1 MRKLHT
7 FKSPIGNCAA
17 TTAFALSLF
26 GLFLFAGPAYAQFG
40 AAASQSQQ
48 GAQATPLPLS
58 GRGGASGG
66 VVATQTAIPGTTT
79 SVNTLNPT
87 VQVSGAFAGS
97 ASSTAARPFSGK
109 LSLQE
114 AVDRAIE
121 YNLGAVGMN
130 QALRQAHGQTRV
142 ARSALLPNLNGD
154 FSETVETVNLAALGV
169 RFNVPTVPGGSAF
182 SIPTLVGP
190 FNYMDLRARLT
201 QSVADFTARNN
212 YRAAQESLR
221 AAQLSAQDARDLV
234 VLATGGAYLQVIA
247 AKARVQSAQAQLE
260 TANAVYQQTRMQLQF
275 GKAPEID
282 VNRSQVEV
290 LTQQQR
296 LVSLQN
302 DVAKQKIN
310 LARLTGLPPN
320 DQYDISDEVPFAAA
334 PPLTIED
341 AVKQAFDQRAD
352 LKAAEVQ
359 VSAAE
364 RALTAA
370 RDERYPSLSVSAD
383 YGAIGTNPGQARGTF
398 TAVATLTV
406 PIWRGGRAEGDIE
419 EADAVLRQ
427 RQAELEDQK
436 SQVESDVRN
445 AYLDLQ
451 AAASQVQVAVQ
462 NLDVTRQTL
471 AQERQRFEAGVSN
484 DVAVTQAQES
494 VASAELDYIN
504 SVFAH
509 NLAKL
514 SLARAVGNAPQSLR
528 QFLKFP

>member
-1 MRKLHT
+1 MSKPGRFARRT
-7 FKSPIGNCAA
+7 GSY
-17 TTAFALSLF
+17 TAILALAICVSTGF
-26 GLFLFAGPAYAQFG
+26 AYAQFG
-40 AAASQSQQ
+40 AAAAQSRQ
-48 GAQATPLPLS
+48 GSEANPLPLS
-58 GRGGASGG
+58 GRGGAGGG

-87 VQVSGAFAGS
+87 IQVSGAYSGS

-114 AVDRAIE
+114 AVERAIE
-121 YNLGAVGMN
+121 YNLGAVGLTHAM
-130 QALRQAHGQTRV
+130 RQVHGQARV
-142 ARSALLPNLNGD
+142 ARSALLPNVSGD
-154 FSETVETVNLAALGV
+154 FTETEETVNLAALGV
-169 RFNVPTVPGGSAF
+169 RFNAPGF
-182 SIPTLVGP
+182 NTPTLVGP

-201 QSVADFTARNN
+201 QTVADFTALNN
-212 YRAAQESLR
+212 YRAAQETLR
-221 AAQLSAQDARDLV
+221 ATQLSAQDARDLV

-260 TANAVYQQTRMQLQF
+260 TANAVYQQTQMLLQF
-275 GKAPEID
+275 GKVPQID

-290 LTQQQR
+290 LTQKQR

-302 DVAKQKIN
+302 DIAKQKIN
-310 LARLTGLPPN
+310 LARVTGLPPN
-320 DQYDISDEVPFAAA
+320 EQYDISDDVAFAAA
-334 PPLTIED
+334 PPIGLED
-341 AVKQAFDQRAD
+341 AVKQALDQRAD
-352 LKAAEVQ
+352 LKAAEAQ
-359 VSAAE
+359 VRAAE

-383 YGAIGTNPGQARGTF
+383 YGEIGTNPGQARGTF
-398 TAVATLTV
+398 TAVATLSV
-406 PIWRGGRAEGDIE
+406 PIWRGGRTGGDIE
-419 EADAVLRQ
+419 EADAALQQ
-427 RQAELEDQK
+427 RRAELEDQK

-451 AAASQVQVAVQ
+451 AAESQVQVAQQ
-462 NLDVTRQTL
+462 NLEVTRQTL

-484 DVAVTQAQES
+484 DVVVTQAQES

-509 NLAKL
+509 NVAKL
-514 SLARAVGNAPQSLR
+514 SLARAIGNAPASLR

>member
-1 MRKLHT
+1 M
-7 FKSPIGNCAA
+7 
-17 TTAFALSLF
+17 
-26 GLFLFAGPAYAQFG
+26 
-40 AAASQSQQ
+40 
-48 GAQATPLPLS
+48 
-58 GRGGASGG
+58 
-66 VVATQTAIPGTTT
+66 ATQTAIPGTTT

-87 VQVSGAFAGS
+87 VQVSGAYTGS
-97 ASSTAARPFSGK
+97 ANSTSARPFSGQ

-114 AVDRAIE
+114 AVDRAIQ
-121 YNLGAVGMN
+121 YNLGAIGMA
-130 QALRQAHGQTRV
+130 QAMRQAHGQTRV
-142 ARSALLPNLNGD
+142 ARSALLPNISGD
-154 FSETVETVNLAALGV
+154 FSETDETVNLAALGV
-169 RFNVPTVPGGSAF
+169 RFNAPGFSLPTV
-182 SIPTLVGP
+182 VGP
-190 FNYMDLRARLT
+190 FNFMDLRARLT

-221 AAQLSAQDARDLV
+221 ATQLSAQDARDLV
-234 VLATGGAYLQVIA
+234 VLAAGGAYLQVIA
-247 AKARVQSAQAQLE
+247 AKARVLSAQAQLE
-260 TANAVYQQTRMQLQF
+260 TATAVYQQTQMQFQF
-275 GKAPEID
+275 GKVPQID

-320 DQYDISDEVPFAAA
+320 EQYDISDDVPFAAA
-334 PPLTIED
+334 PPISLED
-341 AVKQAFDQRAD
+341 AVKQALDQRAD
-352 LKAAEVQ
+352 LKAAQAQ
-359 VSAAE
+359 VRAAE

-383 YGAIGTNPGQARGTF
+383 YGAIGTNPAQAHGTF
-398 TAVATLTV
+398 TAVATLSV
-406 PIWRGGRAEGDIE
+406 PIWRGGRTEGDIE
-419 EADAVLRQ
+419 EADAALQQ
-427 RQAELEDQK
+427 RRAELEDQK

-451 AAASQVQVAVQ
+451 AASSQVQVAQQ
-462 NLDVTRQTL
+462 NLEVTRATL

-484 DVAVTQAQES
+484 DVVVTQAQES

-509 NLAKL
+509 NVAKL
-514 SLARAVGNAPQSLR
+514 SLARALGNASASLR

>member
-1 MRKLHT
+1 MTKLAK
-7 FKSPIGNCAA
+7 FKRPSGGYAVML
-17 TTAFALSLF
+17 AFALYFPSVS
-26 GLFLFAGPAYAQFG
+26 AHAQFG
-40 AAASQSQQ
+40 AAAAQSQQ
-48 GAQATPLPLS
+48 GSQANPLPLS
-58 GRGGASGG
+58 GRTGASGG
-66 VVATQTAIPGTTT
+66 VIATQTAIPGTTT

-87 VQVSGAFAGS
+87 VQVSGAYTGS
-97 ASSTAARPFSGK
+97 ANSTSARPFSGK

-114 AVDRAIE
+114 AVERAIT
-121 YNLGAVGMN
+121 YNLGTVGLN
-130 QALRQAHGQTRV
+130 QALRQAHGQMRV
-142 ARSALLPNLNGD
+142 ARSALLPNVNGN
-154 FSETVETVNLAALGV
+154 FSETVETVNLAAIGV
-169 RFNVPTVPGGSAF
+169 RFNVPTVPGVPSF
-182 SIPTLVGP
+182 NIPTLVGP

-201 QSVADFTARNN
+201 QTVADFTARNN
-212 YRAAQESLR
+212 YRAAQESFH
-221 AAQLSAQDARDLV
+221 AAQLSADDARDLV
-234 VLATGGAYLQVIA
+234 VLAAGGAYLQVIA

-260 TANAVYQQTRMQLQF
+260 TANAVYQQTQMQLQF
-275 GKAPEID
+275 GKVPQID

-310 LARLTGLPPN
+310 LARLTGLPPSE
-320 DQYDISDEVPFAAA
+320 QYDISDDVPFAAA
-334 PPLTIED
+334 PPLTLDD
-341 AVKQAFDQRAD
+341 AVKQALDQRAD
-352 LKAAEVQ
+352 LKAAEAQ
-359 VSAAE
+359 LRASE

-406 PIWRGGRAEGDIE
+406 PIWRGGRTEGDIE
-419 EADAVLRQ
+419 EANATFRQ
-427 RQAELEDQK
+427 RQAEVEDQK
-436 SQVESDVRN
+436 SQIESDVRN

-451 AAASQVQVAVQ
+451 AAASQVQVAEQ

-484 DVAVTQAQES
+484 DVVVTQAQES

-509 NLAKL
+509 NVAKL
-514 SLARAVGNAPQSLR
+514 SLARAIGNAPQTLHR
-528 QFLKFP
+528 FLQFP

>member
-1 MRKLHT
+1 MSKLGKWT
-7 FKSPIGNCAA
+7 ARIRSCTA
-17 TTAFALSLF
+17 TLAFALY
-26 GLFLFAGPAYAQFG
+26 LFAGSAHAQFG
-40 AAASQSQQ
+40 ASAQSQQ
-48 GAQATPLPLS
+48 GALASPLPLS
-58 GRGGASGG
+58 GRSGASGG

-87 VQVSGAFAGS
+87 VQVSGAYAGS
-97 ASSTAARPFSGK
+97 TNSTSARPFSGR

-114 AVDRAIE
+114 AVERAMQH
-121 YNLGAVGMN
+121 NLGAVGLA
-130 QALRQAHGQTRV
+130 QAVRQAHGQTRI
-142 ARSALLPNLNGD
+142 ARSALLPNVSGD
-154 FSETVETVNLAALGV
+154 FTETDETVNLAALGV
-169 RFNVPTVPGGSAF
+169 RFNAPGF
-182 SIPTLVGP
+182 SIPTVVGP

-221 AAQLSAQDARDLV
+221 ATELSAQDARDLV

-260 TANAVYQQTRMQLQF
+260 TANAVYQQTQMQLQF
-275 GKAPEID
+275 GKVPQID

-290 LTQQQR
+290 LTRQQR

-302 DVAKQKIN
+302 DVSKQKIN

-320 DQYDISDEVPFAAA
+320 DQYDISDDVPFAAA
-334 PPLTIED
+334 PAVSLED

-359 VSAAE
+359 VRAAE
-364 RALTAA
+364 HALTAA
-370 RDERYPSLSVSAD
+370 RNERYPSLSVSAD
-383 YGAIGTNPGQARGTF
+383 YGEIGTNPGQAHGTF
-398 TAVATLTV
+398 TAAATLTV
-406 PIWRGGRAEGDIE
+406 PIWRGGRTGGDIE
-419 EADAVLRQ
+419 EADAALRQ

-436 SQVESDVRN
+436 NQVESDVRN
-445 AYLDLQ
+445 AFLDLQ
-451 AAASQVQVAVQ
+451 AASSQVQVAQQ
-462 NLDVTRQTL
+462 NLEVTRQTL
-471 AQERQRFEAGVSN
+471 AQERQRLEAGVSN
-484 DVAVTQAQES
+484 EVVVTQAQES

-509 NLAKL
+509 NVAKL
-514 SLARAVGNAPQSLR
+514 SLARAIGNAPQSLL

>member
-1 MRKLHT
+1 MSKLG
-7 FKSPIGNCAA
+7 KWAARIGSYAA
-17 TTAFALSLF
+17 TLAFALCL
-26 GLFLFAGPAYAQFG
+26 LAGSAYAQFG
-40 AAASQSQQ
+40 AAAAQQQ
-48 GAQATPLPLS
+48 GSQANPLPLS
-58 GRGGASGG
+58 GRSGASGG
-66 VVATQTAIPGTTT
+66 VAATQTAIPGTTT

-87 VQVSGAFAGS
+87 VQVSGAYSGS
-97 ASSTAARPFSGK
+97 ANSTSARPFSGK
-109 LSLQE
+109 LALQE

-121 YNLGAVGMN
+121 YNLGAVGMTH
-130 QALRQAHGQTRV
+130 AMRQAHGQIRV
-142 ARSALLPNLNGD
+142 ARSALLPNVNGD
-154 FSETVETVNLAALGV
+154 FTETDETVNLAALGV
-169 RFNVPTVPGGSAF
+169 RFNAPGF
-182 SIPTLVGP
+182 SIPTVVGP
-190 FNYMDLRARLT
+190 FNYMDLRVRLT
-201 QSVADFTARNN
+201 QTVADFTARNN

-221 AAQLSAQDARDLV
+221 ATQLSAEDARDLV

-260 TANAVYQQTRMQLQF
+260 TANAVYQQTQMQLQF
-275 GKAPEID
+275 GKVPQID

-290 LTQQQR
+290 LTQRQR

-320 DQYDISDEVPFAAA
+320 DQYDISDDVPFAAA
-334 PPLTIED
+334 PAVSLED

-352 LKAAEVQ
+352 LKAAEAQ
-359 VSAAE
+359 VRAAE

-383 YGAIGTNPGQARGTF
+383 YGEIGTNPGQAHGTF

-406 PIWRGGRAEGDIE
+406 PIWRGGRAGGDIE
-419 EADAVLRQ
+419 EADAALQQ
-427 RQAELEDQK
+427 RRAELEDQK

-451 AAASQVQVAVQ
+451 AGSSQVQVAQQ
-462 NLDVTRQTL
+462 NLEVTRETL

-484 DVAVTQAQES
+484 DVAVTQSQES

-509 NLAKL
+509 NVAKL
-514 SLARAVGNAPQSLR
+514 SLARAIGNAPQNLR
-528 QFLKFP
+528 QFLQFP